1 MQQRCLKVRTA
12 MVGLIASL
20 TLLATQPAFASNIAE
35 RVLVVDALADL
46 RVKVVDH
53 LPDERWRVRTG
64 CIGQA
69 DIRVKRVRAFE
80 DLRVKFVDAFPDR
93 VVCVLRQSP
102 PLRPPATD

>member
-1 MQQRCLKVRTA
+1 MKKRCQKVRTPI
-12 MVGLIASL
+12 VRVIASL
-20 TLLATQPAFASNIAE
+20 TLLATQPALASKIAE

-46 RVKVVDH
+46 RIKVVAH

-93 VVCVLRQSP
+93 EVCVLRQSP